1 MSAADEG
8 SVAKL
13 IEIAHPPTPR
23 QRIASWASRP
33 PGRLY
38 IPACAVV
45 GLVLLY
51 EDSVPGG
58 HLPTFVLGMGG
69 GALLAAMGALRLG
82 IALSIARPMI
92 ARYWLRWTTAPLIAA
107 AAIALSLTDIPLQA
121 RVDTSAAALKDVAA
135 TAQPATTAPL
145 DTWAGLYP
153 LKSVS
158 VTDDGVTR
166 YTVRGAGLLDSSGLA
181 YSAEPLPTDVFVKG
195 HGGIVYEHISGP
207 WYSWTEY

>member
-1 MSAADEG
+1 MSAAEEG

-23 QRIASWASRP
+23 QRLASWASRP

-38 IPACAVV
+38 IPACVIV

-51 EDSVPGG
+51 EESVPGG
-58 HLPTFVLGMGG
+58 HLPSFVIGIGG

-82 IALSIARPMI
+82 IAVSIARPMI
-92 ARYWLRWTTAPLIAA
+92 ARYWLRWITAPLIAA
-107 AAIALSLTDIPLQA
+107 AAIVLSVSDVPLQA
-121 RVDTSAAALKDVAA
+121 RVETSAQELRAVGH
-135 TAQPATTAPL
+135 TAHSATTAPL

-166 YTVRGAGLLDSSGLA
+166 YTVRGAGLLGASGLA
-181 YSAEPLPTDVFVKG
+181 YSSDPLPTDVFVKG
-195 HGGIVYEHISGP
+195 HGGTVYEHISGP

>member
-23 QRIASWASRP
+23 QRLSSWASRP

-38 IPACAVV
+38 IPACVLV

-58 HLPTFVLGMGG
+58 HLPSFVIGMGG

-82 IALSIARPMI
+82 IAVSIARPMI
-92 ARYWLRWTTAPLIAA
+92 LRYRLRWIAAPLIAA
-107 AAIALSLTDIPLQA
+107 GAIALSLTDIPLQA
-121 RVDTSAAALKDVAA
+121 RVETSAAALRAVGD
-135 TAQPATTAPL
+135 TARPATTAPL

-158 VTDDGVTR
+158 VTEDGVTR
-166 YTVRGAGLLDSSGLA
+166 YTVRGAGLLDASGLA
-181 YSAEPLPTDVFVKG
+181 YSREPLRTDVFLQG
-195 HGGIVYEHISGP
+195 HGGVVYEHISGP